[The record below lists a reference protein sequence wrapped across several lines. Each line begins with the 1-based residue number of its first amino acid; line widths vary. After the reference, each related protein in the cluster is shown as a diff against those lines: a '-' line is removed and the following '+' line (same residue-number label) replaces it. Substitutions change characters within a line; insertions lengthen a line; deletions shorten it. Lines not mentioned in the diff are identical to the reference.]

1 MQQFTI
7 YLQSTQLWPTDN
19 QDKHCTEEWNRF
31 KGYTAKKISKTVLGA
46 YGLSRRPRYHPGQKR
61 TARGTY
67 PGMPVMGWRWRRR
80 RRVRVRRTQLQALER
95 PNEKIQLH
103 PVMEG
108 RLRHNPV
115 TQERADTL

>member
-7 YLQSTQLWPTDN
+7 CLQSTQLWPPDN

-67 PGMPVMGWRWRRR
+67 PGMPVMGWRRR
-80 RRVRVRRTQLQALER
+80 RRVRVRRTQLQALEW